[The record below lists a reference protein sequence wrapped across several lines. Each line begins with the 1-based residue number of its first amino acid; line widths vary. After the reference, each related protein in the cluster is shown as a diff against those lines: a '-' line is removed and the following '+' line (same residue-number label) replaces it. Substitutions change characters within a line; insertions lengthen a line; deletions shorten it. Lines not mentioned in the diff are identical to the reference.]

1 MSLKLMYITN
11 KPDIAAL
18 AQRCGV
24 DRVFIDLELLN
35 KEKRQ
40 GHLNTVISRHTM
52 EDISEVRRV
61 IDTSELLVRVD
72 PIHEGSKLQIDE
84 VIARGAD
91 IVMLPMFTTADEVR
105 AFVEYVDGRAKA
117 MLLLETPQAMARLDD
132 ILKVEGID
140 EIHIGLNDLHLGMG
154 LDFMFELLSGG
165 VVEYITS
172 KIKPTGIPF
181 GIGGVARIGYGVLPA
196 ERIICEHYRLGSSM
210 AILSRSFCDAYKM
223 SAQEVEEAFT
233 VGVAKIRAY
242 EKELETYTEAQFERN
257 FQEMKAIVDRIVAE
271 KRA

>member
-91 IVMLPMFTTADEVR
+91 VYHSRRSP
-105 AFVEYVDGRAKA
+105 
-117 MLLLETPQAMARLDD
+117 
-132 ILKVEGID
+132 
-140 EIHIGLNDLHLGMG
+140 
-154 LDFMFELLSGG
+154 G
-165 VVEYITS
+165 VC
-172 KIKPTGIPF
+172 
-181 GIGGVARIGYGVLPA
+181 GV
-196 ERIICEHYRLGSSM
+196 C
-210 AILSRSFCDAYKM
+210 
-223 SAQEVEEAFT
+223 
-233 VGVAKIRAY
+233 
-242 EKELETYTEAQFERN
+242 
-257 FQEMKAIVDRIVAE
+257 
-271 KRA
+271 